1 MKDQLATLS
10 KLSAIHHSRV
20 NELLGRVQ
28 YQRNL
33 CQRYRNNITGLG
45 KLSEYQVQVDTALQ
59 RQNQQQYKSALHK
72 MLDLQRR
79 ELQVAEENL
88 ERLQGELLK
97 AMRNEKVLEQFI
109 DGKVDEWQLTLAR
122 QEQKIQDGLA
132 AQAWWRG
139 VGT

>member
-1 MKDQLATLS
+1 M
-10 KLSAIHHSRV
+10 
-20 NELLGRVQ
+20 
-28 YQRNL
+28 
-33 CQRYRNNITGLG
+33 
-45 KLSEYQVQVDTALQ
+45 
-59 RQNQQQYKSALHK
+59 QNQQQYKSALHK